1 MVILLVDAKL
11 RRIDKSAAEHTNL
24 SIGPC
29 SRTNFDGQSGMIDGP
44 PGSNWTDEQNDL
56 IVADY
61 FAMLAKELGGDGYV
75 KSHHNDALQQ
85 MTGRQRGSIERKHMN
100 ISAVMER
107 LELPRIKGYAP
118 LPNFQAGLIDAVER
132 HLSLKEFPQHSGIAR
147 PNEGLAETRTLWIGP
162 PPQQSSDVNKSTPE
176 LERLVR
182 KFDPAARDARNRTL
196 GKNGEHLAFKNEI
209 RRLETSDRSD
219 LARKVE
225 WTSQER
231 GDGAGY
237 DIASFEI
244 DGRPKLI
251 EVKTT
256 NGSALTP
263 FYMSENER
271 SFSEERLDAFTL
283 LRLYN
288 FTESP
293 MAFELRPPLG
303 NVLAMSPINYRAS
316 LL

>member
-1 MVILLVDAKL
+1 MI
-11 RRIDKSAAEHTNL
+11 E
-24 SIGPC
+24 
-29 SRTNFDGQSGMIDGP
+29 GQ

-61 FAMLAKELGGDGYV
+61 FAMLAKELEGESYV
-75 KSHHNDALQQ
+75 KSHHNDTLQK
-85 MTGRQRGSIERKHMN
+85 MAGRQRGSIERKHMN

-107 LELPRIKGYAP
+107 LELPRIRGYAP
-118 LPNFQAGLIDAVER
+118 LPNFQAGLIGAVER
-132 HLSLKEFPQHSGIAR
+132 HLSSKEIPQHSGIAR
-147 PNEGLAETRTLWIGP
+147 PNEILSDTRTLWIGP
-162 PPQQSSDVNKSTPE
+162 PPQPLAELNKSTPE

-196 GKNGEHLAFKNEI
+196 GKDGEHLAFENEI
-209 RRLETSDRSD
+209 RILETGDRSD

-271 SFSEERLDAFTL
+271 SFSEERPEAFTL

-288 FTESP
+288 FNETP

-303 NVLAMSPINYRAS
+303 SVLAMNPISYRAS

>member
-1 MVILLVDAKL
+1 MI
-11 RRIDKSAAEHTNL
+11 E
-24 SIGPC
+24 
-29 SRTNFDGQSGMIDGP
+29 GQA
-44 PGSNWTDEQNDL
+44 GSNWTDEQNDL

-61 FAMLAKELGGDGYV
+61 FAMLAKELAGESYV
-75 KSHHNDALQQ
+75 KSHHNDTLQK

-100 ISAVMER
+100 VSAVMER
-107 LELPRIKGYAP
+107 LGLPRIRGYAP
-118 LPNFQAGLIDAVER
+118 LPNYQAGLLGAVER
-132 HLSLKEFPQHSGIAR
+132 HLSAKDLPRHSSIAR
-147 PNEGLAETRTLWIGP
+147 PKELLSETRTLWIGP
-162 PPQQSSDVNKSTPE
+162 PPQPLAELNKSTPE

-182 KFDPAARDARNRTL
+182 KFDPAARDARNRSL
-196 GKNGEHLAFKNEI
+196 GKDGEHLAFENEI
-209 RRLETSDRSD
+209 RRLETGDRGD

-271 SFSEERLDAFTL
+271 SFSEERPEAFTL

-288 FTESP
+288 FAETP

-303 NVLAMSPINYRAS
+303 SVLAMNPISYRAS